1 MQITVTLHAD
11 YLARAV
17 SLAVRKRYPSR
28 RWEIVAIDA
37 NGTQFP
43 IAVDGSPLPDFR
55 LMRDAMTALESLKA
69 PATIWAAPGQ
79 RRAYV
84 RPATGRPA
92 ERAASC
98 AAS

>member
-1 MQITVTLHAD
+1 MNITVTLSPG

-28 RWEIVAIDA
+28 RWEVVAIDS
-37 NGTQFP
+37 NGAQFP
-43 IAVDGSPLPDFR
+43 VMVDGEPMPDFR

-69 PATIWAAPGQ
+69 PESIWAEPAQ

-92 ERAASC
+92 ERLASC
-98 AAS
+98 AAF